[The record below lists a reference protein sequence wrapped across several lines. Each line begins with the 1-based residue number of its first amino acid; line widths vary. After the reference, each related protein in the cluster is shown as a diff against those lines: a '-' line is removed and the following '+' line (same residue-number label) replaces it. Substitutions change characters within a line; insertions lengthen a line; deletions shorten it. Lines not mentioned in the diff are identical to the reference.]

1 MSPAPFSLKPWCLAR
16 MIQSCSSMKSFAMM
30 PPSRSIKTQL
40 PSPGSGKKL
49 TECLRRYTRRDARP
63 QNSRAGKSRELDFHR
78 EEYRVKDIRLAFS
91 RSEAAALMIESG
103 ATCACSLMR
112 PERFDNEGGILGN
125 ICQRMRVWLLGDD
138 SVPLTLS
145 LASQPP
151 RPSPGWDAF
160 IYASF
165 KRCRGRR

>member
-1 MSPAPFSLKPWCLAR
+1 MHAR
-16 MIQSCSSMKSFAMM
+16 RIV
-30 PPSRSIKTQL
+30 
-40 PSPGSGKKL
+40 G
-49 TECLRRYTRRDARP
+49 
-63 QNSRAGKSRELDFHR
+63 RENLGNWIFLQAIVKNIV
-78 EEYRVKDIRLAFS
+78 VKDIRLAFS

-145 LASQPP
+145 SASQPP

>member
-1 MSPAPFSLKPWCLAR
+1 MHAR
-16 MIQSCSSMKSFAMM
+16 RIV
-30 PPSRSIKTQL
+30 
-40 PSPGSGKKL
+40 G
-49 TECLRRYTRRDARP
+49 
-63 QNSRAGKSRELDFHR
+63 RENLGNWIFLQAIVKNIV
-78 EEYRVKDIRLAFS
+78 VKDIRLAFS

-151 RPSPGWDAF
+151 RPQPPAGTLLSMLHSSAAGAPMIPSRWIHKSSRPGHESFATRNRILVATVRGARLDA
-160 IYASF
+160 A
-165 KRCRGRR
+165 CLE